1 MRIGGLRLGGW
12 ILSGLLSAF
21 LLWDAWGK
29 ITMQPFV
36 VTATA
41 KAGLPVSAL
50 PGIGTALLISTILYL
65 IPRTLLLGSILLAAY
80 LGGAVASGVLTHQP
94 TSLIVFPIV
103 FGILVWIG
111 TFLRDSR
118 YRSLL

>member
-1 MRIGGLRLGGW
+1 MKIGGQQLGGW

-29 ITMQPFV
+29 ITMQPYV
-36 VTATA
+36 VSASA
-41 KAGLPVSAL
+41 KAGVPVGAL
-50 PGIGTALLISTILYL
+50 PGIGIALLIGTILYL

-80 LGGAVASGVLTHQP
+80 LGGAVASGVILHQP
-94 TSLIVFPIV
+94 TFVIVFPIV